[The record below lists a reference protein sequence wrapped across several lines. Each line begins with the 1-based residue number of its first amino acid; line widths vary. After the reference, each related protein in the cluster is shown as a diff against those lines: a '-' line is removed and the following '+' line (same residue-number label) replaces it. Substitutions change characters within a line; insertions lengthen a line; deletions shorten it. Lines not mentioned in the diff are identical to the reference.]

1 MAEALVFQILYKLG
15 SIVAND
21 AVKALSSQLGKE
33 VANLIQVES
42 QIKQIE
48 SELNVMHPF
57 LYQAQRYGGY
67 DATLQAW
74 LQQVQNLAFEIEDII
89 DEYTYLI
96 SSYQSGFQGFLK
108 NTFHKSK
115 NINSWH
121 KVATELKEIQN
132 RLHNLSR
139 MKERY
144 SITLTKEIDTSY
156 LAEGLHDSTFSS
168 YPMDYNELVGIQEE
182 REKIMQH
189 LTTEEKQTSIISV
202 WGMGGSGKTTL
213 VRNIYESKIIK
224 EHFDHRF
231 WVSISQKYQLEDILR
246 EMVKNV
252 FTSNENPVSIQSMSC
267 TDLKELLQ
275 RNLQDKR
282 YLIVLDDVWSRDVW
296 IKLSTIFSENNS
308 RGRVVITTR
317 LKDVAELATENYD
330 LELKNLHESEAWDLF
345 CRWAFRN
352 MEDKK
357 CPEDLEQWG
366 RKIVDKCHGLPLAI
380 VVVGNLLS
388 FRRMKVAEWE
398 RFYNEI
404 NWELHDSLDNQH
416 LSSVMRVLNLSY
428 NHLPSHLKNCFLF
441 CSIFP
446 EDYLIPRKRLIKLWV
461 AEGLVASKSSSTK
474 TVEEIAEGYLSELID
489 RCLLQ
494 VVERNNF
501 GRVKSCQM
509 HDLVR
514 ELAISI
520 SVKENFC
527 TAYDKSQMRMVN
539 NNARRVA
546 SNEYNDSIQSS
557 IKFSHLRSFY
567 LFDTANFLPTSLS
580 WVSQSVR
587 YLRVLDIQNAPITSL
602 PDDIFNLFNLCY
614 LGLRNTNIKQLSN
627 SLGKL
632 HKLQTL
638 DLCNTAIKKL
648 PSTIVELKE
657 LRHLF
662 AEKQSDGDFR
672 NFHYLTLSGVE
683 APKGLWHLTDLQ
695 TLQSIEAT
703 MDFVRKVGNL
713 TQLRTFRI
721 ESVKKIHCYELFK
734 SISKMQFLSNLDV
747 FASDENEYINLEALS
762 SLSHHLQKL
771 CLEGRL
777 QEGVLASPVFQ
788 SLRVNLKWLNL
799 GWCKLEKD
807 PLGDIS
813 CLSSLTRLGLQRA
826 YEGKELIFQPGWFP
840 NLKILILI
848 DMPCLEFISFEKSV
862 QSLGDLRLVGLTQ
875 LKEIPQGMNSLVF
888 LQQLNLWDMHPEF
901 IRNIQVADGKNKTK
915 HIPVINY
922 SYENAE
928 GRWSVVN
935 LAQATVKVI

>member
-182 REKIMQH
+182 REKIMQY
-189 LTTEEKQTSIISV
+189 LTTEEKLTSIISV

-246 EMVKNV
+246 GMVKNV
-252 FTSNENPVSIQSMSC
+252 FTSNENPVSIQSMSY

-275 RNLQDKR
+275 RNLKEKK

-296 IKLSTIFSENNS
+296 IKLSTVLGENS
-308 RGRVVITTR
+308 YKGKVVITTR

-380 VVVGNLLS
+380 VGVGNLLS
-388 FRRMKVAEWE
+388 FRRMMKVAEWE

-446 EDYLIPRKRLIKLWV
+446 EDYLIRRKRLIKLWV

-546 SNEYNDSIQSS
+546 SDEYNDSIQSS

-614 LGLRNTNIKQLSN
+614 LGLRNTNVKQLSN

-638 DLCNTAIKKL
+638 DLCYTAIKKL

-662 AEKQSDGDFR
+662 AEKQPDGDFR
-672 NFHYLTLSGVE
+672 NFHSPSGVE

-713 TQLRTFRI
+713 TQLRSFRI
-721 ESVKKIHCYELFK
+721 RSVKKIHCYELFK
-734 SISKMQFLSNLDV
+734 SISKMQFLSNLYV
-747 FASDENEYINLEALS
+747 LASDENEYINLEALS
-762 SLSHHLQKL
+762 SLPHHLQKL
-771 CLEGRL
+771 YLKGRL

-788 SLRVNLKWLNL
+788 SLRVNLKWLDL
-799 GWCKLEKD
+799 LWCKLEKD

-813 CLSSLTRLGLQRA
+813 CMSSLTSLFLQRA

-848 DMPCLEFISFEKSV
+848 DMPCLEFISFEESV
-862 QSLGDLRLVGLTQ
+862 QSLEDLGLLGLTQ

-888 LQQLNLWDMHPEF
+888 LQQLNLRDMHQEF

-915 HIPVINY
+915 HFPAINY
-922 SYENAE
+922 FYENEE
-928 GRWSVVN
+928 GRWSVN
-935 LAQATVKVI
+935 LAQATEKVI